1 MKKAGVSADL
11 EAPLQVF
18 EYFLREAEAIYVSAP
33 ITSGWHFLDWYK
45 SVGASLSGSTEY
57 EKAHAESVIVRN
69 RTSVADTIA
78 AIKQRLPSCVV
89 IDPTAFDF
97 PSWSQFEYRLFW
109 GLVIERFVKRALF
122 LDGWEASVGCVYEF
136 NVASCAGVPVFDQR
150 EAQIGI
156 NEAVTLIE
164 KSIRAMKEL
173 KLDTEVLENAVKDLM
188 ILKTSSAAGK
198 R

>member
-1 MKKAGVSADL
+1 MSADL
-11 EAPLQVF
+11 EAPLEVF
-18 EYFLREAEAIYVSAP
+18 RYFLREAEAVYVSAP

-45 SVGASLSGSTEY
+45 NVGARLLGSAEY
-57 EKAHAESVIVRN
+57 EKTHAESVVILN
-69 RTSVADTIA
+69 RASVADTIS

-97 PSWSQFEYRLFW
+97 PSWSQFEYRRFW
-109 GLVIERFVKRALF
+109 GLVIERFVKRAIF

-156 NEAVTLIE
+156 DEAVPLIE
-164 KSIRAMKEL
+164 KSIRAMKGL
-173 KLDTEVLENAVKDLM
+173 GLDTEVLESAVKDLM
-188 ILKTSSAAGK
+188 ILKASSAAGK